1 MKHSVVVCLALL
13 LGMIFTST
21 AFAAE
26 RVVLAEEMY
35 QEG

>member
-1 MKHSVVVCLALL
+1 MKHSVAVSLALL
-13 LGMIFTST
+13 LGLVFVSS

>member
-1 MKHSVVVCLALL
+1 MKHLAAGCLALL
-13 LGMIFTST
+13 LGLVFASS